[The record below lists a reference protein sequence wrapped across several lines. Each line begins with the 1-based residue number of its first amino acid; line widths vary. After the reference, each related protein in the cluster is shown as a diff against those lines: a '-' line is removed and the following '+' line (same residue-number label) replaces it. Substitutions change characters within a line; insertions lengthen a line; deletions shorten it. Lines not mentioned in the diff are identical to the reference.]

1 MEEYKK
7 QVIGDILLSINTYEK
22 VIKFEKYRD
31 ILGDCKIYLFDEE
44 YSNLGSSFGNYQLGI
59 CGIYGAGDYTKTWVI
74 DSFHDLKKSY
84 LQIGKT
90 LDLDLNIFTYLN
102 NIMQGRNMKL
112 NRTEI
117 VDYLNYIKL
126 KGFQCGITSALMER
140 ATKYMPLNILS
151 DMLISFVK
159 FDKISYVD
167 ESKLDIYLNED
178 DYAWAKQMHDMA
190 LALSQEELKQYDI
203 ICCCVMKAY
212 LIKKCD
218 SSLGVNEKI
227 DKFIYF
233 CLHDLNCYL
242 EKEIVLLA
250 LYLSDDERTKK
261 TFEKLEKI
269 SKIEENILNVSWDIY
284 HIRLIEQI
292 MLYDNMKEKEKT
304 ILSYFATAD
313 KGLID
318 AMNINPLKAF
328 VIIDNYPISYHSLN
342 IDDVCRNNC
351 ILEEIDT
358 MESIRR
364 IKIKTI
370 DFRRIKQQL
379 QLEIHGYQDEM
390 RRL

>member
-102 NIMQGRNMKL
+102 NIMQGRNMQL

-178 DYAWAKQMHDMA
+178 DYAWAKQMYDMA

-328 VIIDNYPISYHSLN
+328 VIIDNYPIS
-342 IDDVCRNNC
+342 
-351 ILEEIDT
+351 
-358 MESIRR
+358 
-364 IKIKTI
+364 
-370 DFRRIKQQL
+370 
-379 QLEIHGYQDEM
+379 
-390 RRL
+390 

>member
-178 DYAWAKQMHDMA
+178 DYAWAKQMYDMA

-218 SSLGVNEKI
+218 SS
-227 DKFIYF
+227 
-233 CLHDLNCYL
+233 
-242 EKEIVLLA
+242 VLA
-250 LYLSDDERTKK
+250 
-261 TFEKLEKI
+261 
-269 SKIEENILNVSWDIY
+269 
-284 HIRLIEQI
+284 H
-292 MLYDNMKEKEKT
+292 
-304 ILSYFATAD
+304 
-313 KGLID
+313 
-318 AMNINPLKAF
+318 
-328 VIIDNYPISYHSLN
+328 
-342 IDDVCRNNC
+342 
-351 ILEEIDT
+351 
-358 MESIRR
+358 
-364 IKIKTI
+364 
-370 DFRRIKQQL
+370 
-379 QLEIHGYQDEM
+379 
-390 RRL
+390 

>member
-178 DYAWAKQMHDMA
+178 DYAWAKQMYDMA

-203 ICCCVMKAY
+203 ICC
-212 LIKKCD
+212 
-218 SSLGVNEKI
+218 
-227 DKFIYF
+227 
-233 CLHDLNCYL
+233 
-242 EKEIVLLA
+242 
-250 LYLSDDERTKK
+250 
-261 TFEKLEKI
+261 
-269 SKIEENILNVSWDIY
+269 
-284 HIRLIEQI
+284 
-292 MLYDNMKEKEKT
+292 
-304 ILSYFATAD
+304 
-313 KGLID
+313 
-318 AMNINPLKAF
+318 
-328 VIIDNYPISYHSLN
+328 
-342 IDDVCRNNC
+342 CRNNC